1 MVTCSILLLN
11 NNGVTRNPRKSRHMQ
26 LSPHWY
32 VLKAGSSELVPVGQ
46 ADTYRSDRRLTSQ
59 QLQSSLSTPSS
70 ILNDYYF
77 FLLWVAYHQRIIN
90 PNSVRVWRRS
100 LPLTQLEKK
109 RKRNAV
115 FFSHRSLGYTV
126 FE

>member
-1 MVTCSILLLN
+1 
-11 NNGVTRNPRKSRHMQ
+11 MQ

-100 LPLTQLEKK
+100 LPLTQL
-109 RKRNAV
+109 
-115 FFSHRSLGYTV
+115 
-126 FE
+126 

>member
-1 MVTCSILLLN
+1 MVTCSLLLLN
-11 NNGVTRNPRKSRHMQ
+11 NNGITRNPKKSRHTQ

-77 FLLWVAYHQRIIN
+77 SSSLGSVSSADYQPQQR
-90 PNSVRVWRRS
+90 PRLETFAALNSVIK
-100 LPLTQLEKK
+100 EKK
-109 RKRNAV
+109 NECRIL
-115 FFSHRSLGYTV
+115 FPSELGLHSI
-126 FE
+126 

>member
-77 FLLWVAYHQRIIN
+77 FFFGQRIISGLST
-90 PNSVRVWRRS
+90 PTASASGDVRC
-100 LPLTQLEKK
+100 P
-109 RKRNAV
+109 
-115 FFSHRSLGYTV
+115 
-126 FE
+126 

>member
-11 NNGVTRNPRKSRHMQ
+11 NNGITRNPRKSRHTQ

-70 ILNDYYF
+70 IPYLT
-77 FLLWVAYHQRIIN
+77 III
-90 PNSVRVWRRS
+90 
-100 LPLTQLEKK
+100 
-109 RKRNAV
+109 
-115 FFSHRSLGYTV
+115 FSSLGSVSSADYQPQQRPRL
-126 FE
+126 